1 MGAGNSNGTS
11 MRLGSTSYDIY
22 SSCFDGKPASGKPL
36 ILPDGPSKSVLFGNE
51 VSFSFATHVGHN
63 YADPKKRADDL
74 VYSPAIRMINGE
86 PIVHFRS
93 GGGNEKKYHFS
104 ELYDK
109 GRYSPIFC
117 DEDLEIQKWRD
128 VCEEGNKAISY
139 STPEKEGRLI
149 EGPERL
155 ASFDSRDTQLQ
166 KFVTD
171 TLDYQGPANRFG
183 FYLSKNKNF
192 KQDIRNILFDEDRRT
207 RYDEDA
213 VNFSEFLSEKY
224 GTSRHTIGIG
234 TEKTNAFAK
243 IRFDDHHSYLIGST
257 DFHEKAKEIA
267 EDYGLDS
274 REAIEFFKKYAIYHE
289 IAHNS
294 QPRMSEKDA
303 ESDVSETL
311 AEYFTKKAK
320 DLEGTEE
327 GKLYA
332 ALAAESEAYAESWKS
347 GKGRNAKSKSRN
359 LESRLG
365 ELEAEARSLGLE
377 DGEAREYIAR
387 NLEEEVNQ
395 HYEENEEREPGKT
408 DKGYEKVDDYHNNQ
422 TEEEEIGE
430 NPEDT
435 DGCTD

>member
-1 MGAGNSNGTS
+1 MGAGNSNGAIR
-11 MRLGSTSYDIY
+11 RLGSTSYDIY

-36 ILPDGPSKSVLFGNE
+36 ILPNGPSKSLLFGNE
-51 VSFSFATHVGHN
+51 VSFGFATHVGYKHEN
-63 YADPKKRADDL
+63 PEDRANDL
-74 VYSPAIRMINGE
+74 VYNPVIRLINGE

-93 GGGNEKKYHFS
+93 GSGNEKKYHFS

-155 ASFDSRDTQLQ
+155 AYFDPRDTKLN

-171 TLDYQGPANRFG
+171 IRDYQGPANKFG
-183 FYLSKNKNF
+183 VYLSKNKNF

-224 GTSRHTIGIG
+224 GTPRHIIGIG

-243 IRFDDHHSYLIGST
+243 IRFDNHHSYLIGST
-257 DFHEKAKEIA
+257 DFYEKAKAMA

-274 REAIEFFKKYAIYHE
+274 REATEFFKKYAIYHE

-320 DLEGTEE
+320 DLEGTEK

-359 LESRLG
+359 LESRLS
-365 ELEAEARSLGLE
+365 ELEAKARSLGLE
-377 DGEAREYIAR
+377 DGEAREYIENR
-387 NLEEEVNQ
+387 LEEAVNED
-395 HYEENEEREPGKT
+395 YDNEASERDAESSEDAGAADENA
-408 DKGYEKVDDYHNNQ
+408 D
-422 TEEEEIGE
+422 
-430 NPEDT
+430 
-435 DGCTD
+435 